1 MKLTLARRH
10 FLVTMSKRDHVEVS
24 GERPRVLPPLDPETC
39 PIRQVLDHIGDKW
52 SILILVGLS
61 AGPLRFGE
69 LRREIPDI
77 SQKMLTQVLRSLE
90 RDGLVS
96 RAEKGGFPRVVSYSL
111 TDLGEAVQEPI
122 QIMAK
127 WGYTHMPRI
136 LAARAAFDAKAGS

>member
-1 MKLTLARRH
+1 MEKGDPIEARA
-10 FLVTMSKRDHVEVS
+10 E
-24 GERPRVLPPLDPETC
+24 EPRVLPPLDPKTC

-77 SQKMLTQVLRSLE
+77 SQKMLTQVLRALE
-90 RDGLVS
+90 RDGLVA
-96 RAEKGGFPRVVSYSL
+96 RVEKGGFPRVVSYSL
-111 TDLGEAVQEPI
+111 TDLGEAVQEPLG
-122 QIMAK
+122 IMAK
-127 WGYTHMPRI
+127 WGYAHMPRI